1 MIGVCF
7 ITAAFVIVLSVFN
20 GLEGLLHSLNNSFD
34 PELKIEATKGKSFK
48 VSPSLLSSV
57 QKVEGV
63 EYVTEVIEDYVYARY
78 RTESNNQVI
87 TVKGVSENFIKQNRI
102 PAENIIEGEFEL
114 HKDGVQ
120 YAIVGSGVKAT
131 LGIMTGDNM
140 FPLQLYYIKNVKP
153 TLDPSKMYSR
163 MNILV
168 GGVFSIVQQ
177 FDDNYVIIPLKVAEQ
192 LMNFENRRTSLEIK
206 TKPGVDPSTVEKSL
220 EETLGAQFK
229 VLNQEEQHVDIY
241 RLLKMEKLFTFLS
254 GTLLLGVGSINIFF
268 SLMMLALDKKK
279 DISILSAIGASPK
292 TVRNIFLFEGA
303 LIALSGAITGL
314 LLGAGICW
322 LQQNFAL
329 ISMGMENA
337 VMEGYPVKMHTSD
350 FVATLVAVSLITFLV
365 SIRPAVLA
373 SRFSSVQHL

>member
-1 MIGVCF
+1 MIGVCI

-34 PELKIEATKGKSFK
+34 PEIKIEAARGKSFI
-48 VSPSLLSSV
+48 VTPALIDSV
-57 QKVEGV
+57 QKVKGV

-87 TVKGVSENFIKQNRI
+87 TVKGVSDNFIKQNRI
-102 PAENIIEGEFEL
+102 PAENIIEGKYEL
-114 HKDGVQ
+114 NADGVN
-120 YAIVGSGVKAT
+120 YAIIGSGVKAT
-131 LGIMTGDNM
+131 LGIVAGDNM

-192 LMNFENRRTSLEIK
+192 LMNFENRRTALEVK
-206 TKPGVDPSTVEKSL
+206 VLPGADVYAIEREL
-220 EETLGAQFK
+220 EGLLGSKFK
-229 VLNQEEQHVDIY
+229 VLNHEEQHMDIY

-279 DISILSAIGASPK
+279 DISILSAIGASQR
-292 TVRNIFLFEGA
+292 TIRNIFLFEGA
-303 LIALSGAITGL
+303 LIALSGAFTGL
-314 LLGAGICW
+314 ILGASICW
-322 LQQNFAL
+322 LQQNFSL

-337 VMEGYPVKMHTSD
+337 VMEGYPVKMLTSD
-350 FVATLVAVSLITFLV
+350 FIATMVAVSLITFIV
-365 SIRPAVLA
+365 SVRPAILA